1 MKKVNEATKLPL
13 CPKGQRWCPVKE
25 KCIPVDDEKHQ
36 GQQQQRGQGEGPMG
50 KPTPSKRNP
59 RGPMGRPRPGRGRV
73 NEMDKIKE
81 AEELVDVIL
90 KGDYDTHKKIQEA
103 DAVAEDVLDEVEN
116 KIDTVP
122 DQDLADLHSDVVDE
136 LTKDEGVTPVEEK
149 IAVSISRLIREEEYR
164 EFFKKML
171 KKHNVSN
178 PSDLD
183 DEKKK
188 EFFNTIDREWKAKKE
203 SD

>member
-1 MKKVNEATKLPL
+1 MGQ
-13 CPKGQRWCPVKE
+13 PKG
-25 KCIPVDDEKHQ
+25 
-36 GQQQQRGQGEGPMG
+36 
-50 KPTPSKRNP
+50 
-59 RGPMGRPRPGRGRV
+59 V
-73 NEMDKIKE
+73 NKMDKIKE

-90 KGDYDTHKKIQEA
+90 KGDYDKHKKIQEA
-103 DAVAEDVLDEVEN
+103 DAVAEEVLDEVEN
-116 KIDTVP
+116 KIDSVP

-149 IAVSISRLIREEEYR
+149 IAVSISRLIREEDYR

>member
-1 MKKVNEATKLPL
+1 M
-13 CPKGQRWCPVKE
+13 KE
-25 KCIPVDDEKHQ
+25 KCVPA
-36 GQQQQRGQGEGPMG
+36 GQDKG
-50 KPTPSKRNP
+50 
-59 RGPMGRPRPGRGRV
+59 V
-73 NEMDKIKE
+73 NKMDKVKE

-103 DAVAEDVLDEVEN
+103 DAVTEDVLDEVEN
-116 KIDTVP
+116 KIDSVP

-136 LTKDEGVTPVEEK
+136 LTKDEGVSPVEEQ
-149 IAVSISRLIREEEYR
+149 IALSISRLIREEEYR

>member
-1 MKKVNEATKLPL
+1 MDQD
-13 CPKGQRWCPVKE
+13 KGA
-25 KCIPVDDEKHQ
+25 
-36 GQQQQRGQGEGPMG
+36 G
-50 KPTPSKRNP
+50 K
-59 RGPMGRPRPGRGRV
+59 
-73 NEMDKIKE
+73 MDKIKE
-81 AEELVDVIL
+81 AEDLVDVIL
-90 KGDYDTHKKIQEA
+90 KGDYDTHKKVQEA
-103 DAVAEDVLDEVEN
+103 EEVVEEVLDEVEN

-171 KKHNVSN
+171 KKHNIKN
-178 PSDLD
+178 PSELD

-188 EFFNTIDREWKAKKE
+188 AFFNQIDREWKAKNE

>member
-1 MKKVNEATKLPL
+1 MEKCKP
-13 CPKGQRWCPVKE
+13 GFRWCPIKK
-25 KCIPVDDEKHQ
+25 KCIPVDQEDGKGQ
-36 GQQQQRGQGEGPMG
+36 GKRQSRGQGDGPMG
-50 KPTPSKRNP
+50 QPSKKQRNP
-59 RGPMGRPRPGRGRV
+59 NGPMGRPRPGRGRV
-73 NEMDKIKE
+73 QE

-90 KGDYDTHKKIQEA
+90 KGNYSTYKKVQEA
-103 DAVAEDVLDEVEN
+103 EDVVEEVLDEVEN

-122 DQDLADLHSDVVDE
+122 DQELADLHQDVVDE

-149 IAVSISRLIREEEYR
+149 IALSISRLIREEEYR

-178 PSDLD
+178 PSELS

-188 EFFNTIDREWKAKKE
+188 EFFNAVDKEWKAEKE